1 MNKILTLFALSAIS
15 AAVMA
20 EGTIQTQP
28 QQIMPYAPF
37 APVYSLTPEQQQAMF
52 EQRNKAAQE
61 AFEARRQLFEQVAA
75 EQTRIAQELTKSR
88 QQAMDEQR
96 KQNADMAHSFPG
108 AMPPFA
114 APEFAGMPFEMPEPP
129 MMPSPFGNDS
139 FAMPDFPK
147 FPDLAGLS
155 KEERRAKMKSFVEE
169 HRQAMQKHREEVR
182 KQMQIERATAMRD
195 VHPFL

>member
-75 EQTRIAQELTKSR
+75 EQTRIAQELTKSM

-114 APEFAGMPFEMPEPP
+114 APEFAGMPFEIPEPP
-129 MMPSPFGNDS
+129 VTADAKVGAHVRRLKLYVDAVDIDAEAANVRVLYRAVFSYPLVRYEQRSLVVLPARGFD
-139 FAMPDFPK
+139 DFLP
-147 FPDLAGLS
+147 
-155 KEERRAKMKSFVEE
+155 
-169 HRQAMQKHREEVR
+169 QK
-182 KQMQIERATAMRD
+182 
-195 VHPFL
+195 P